1 MLSFLKD
8 LWTTACA
15 GKVLLANEYV
25 SFSACLGGHKT
36 LGNKL
41 FIRECYLE
49 MRRDKESTQT
59 CDPMIL
65 TGTPGI
71 GKSCFAYFLL

>member
-1 MLSFLKD
+1 
-8 LWTTACA
+8 
-15 GKVLLANEYV
+15 
-25 SFSACLGGHKT
+25 GHET

-41 FIRECYLE
+41 FIRECYFE
-49 MRRDKESTQT
+49 MRRKIAEDFKLDPETLEGMDTTQG
-59 CDPMIL
+59 CHQVIL